1 MHAAFEKAGVGAGQT
16 LVTYCAIGMRASL
29 AYFAAR
35 AAGIPARVYVGS
47 WADWSS
53 DPTSPVSKQR

>member
-1 MHAAFEKAGVGAGQT
+1 
-16 LVTYCAIGMRASL
+16 MRASL

-53 DPTSPVSKQR
+53 DPSSPIAR